1 MNKIEFL
8 EILKDYLKKDFSE
21 DEINDILRDYE
32 EYFVDGL
39 IEGKNDMEIIE
50 ALGSPK
56 AIANELISQI
66 KKDDKRQ
73 SNSSDR
79 LNDKFNLLKLRTRE
93 TYKHTKDYISEKLTP
108 NINNKNHE
116 KNRKWIQVILTILSI
131 ILIIPSIAIVITL
144 AGIGIGLVGFLIIY
158 IATIPLAINLVKGTT
173 ETILLYTFMSM
184 AFIGGQILAWQ
195 IYIFLVSL
203 CIKITKKYRHWIKT
217 RNIYINASKKKEE
230 YDKKELEEDYY
241 KNLDKDNVKEEGDE
255 RYE

>member
-21 DEINDILRDYE
+21 NEINDILRDYE

-39 IEGKNDMEIIE
+39 IEGKSDMEIIE

-66 KKDDKRQ
+66 KKEGKGEFN
-73 SNSSDR
+73 SNDR
-79 LNDKFNLLKLRTRE
+79 LNDKFNLLKLRMRE
-93 TYKHTKDYISEKLTP
+93 KYNQTKDYVSEKLTP
-108 NINNKNHE
+108 NINNENHE

-144 AGIGIGLVGFLIIY
+144 AGIGITLVGFLIVY
-158 IATIPLAINLVKGTT
+158 IATVPLAVNFLKGTT

-184 AFIGGQILAWQ
+184 AFVGGQILAWQ
-195 IYIFLVSL
+195 IYIFLISL
-203 CIKITKKYRHWIKT
+203 CIKIIKKYRHWIKT

-241 KNLDKDNVKEEGDE
+241 ENLDTDNVKEEGDE